1 VSVVYY
7 CSILLYL
14 RISKVA
20 SEKMTDGNPAI
31 ADLGDP
37 FRPQKLMEM
46 FSILY
51 DNNWTETYEQ
61 LEKEMDE
68 KQICAYLLDWF
79 KVH

>member
-1 VSVVYY
+1 MVYY

-20 SEKMTDGNPAI
+20 SEKLTDGNPAI
-31 ADLGDP
+31 TDLNDP

-51 DNNWTETYEQ
+51 DNNWTEAYEQ